1 METGK
6 LLTGNPLTDKPFKV
20 FGTRLV
26 LPLPAFID
34 QYTVTS
40 VPPTP
45 SLGLVLAPVC
55 VTKERGTGSTTR
67 QILPVSGVALIIQT
81 DPIRILAR

>member
-1 METGK
+1 MTGK
-6 LLTGNPLTDKPFKV
+6 ILTGKPLTDESFKV

-55 VTKERGTGSTTR
+55 VTREESTGRTH
-67 QILPVSGVALIIQT
+67 
-81 DPIRILAR
+81 

>member
-1 METGK
+1 MAGK
-6 LLTGNPLTDKPFKV
+6 LLIGNPLTDESFKV

-34 QYTVTS
+34 QYTITS
-40 VPPTP
+40 VPSTP

-55 VTKERGTGSTTR
+55 VTKEGSTGR
-67 QILPVSGVALIIQT
+67 T
-81 DPIRILAR
+81 D